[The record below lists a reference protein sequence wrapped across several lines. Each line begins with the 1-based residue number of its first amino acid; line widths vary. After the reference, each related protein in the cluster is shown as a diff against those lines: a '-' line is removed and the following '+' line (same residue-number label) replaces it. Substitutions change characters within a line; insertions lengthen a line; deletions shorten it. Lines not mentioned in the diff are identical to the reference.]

1 MAEQLVDFH
10 SGQRSLTDKQL
21 TLLHDH
27 SIRDDPTRVIRAAR
41 YAARLGFTLDEKT
54 QDQITQTIQAWP
66 WAWSTS
72 ASATAAPPAL
82 STRLRMELDRLFQHE
97 PWAQAIACLQQWQAL
112 SLIDPSLQGDPLLMR
127 RLHWAQRLELP
138 LMLALVSGARHPLRV
153 AQRLQLP
160 GQQQQWL
167 RQMVD
172 LQQWLLADGPRVSS
186 LPSVWSEALEARG
199 AKLKVWLC

>member
-1 MAEQLVDFH
+1 MAIDLMAEQLVDSH
-10 SGQRSLTDKQL
+10 SGQRGLTDKQL

-41 YAARLGFTLDEKT
+41 YAARLGFTLDEQT

-112 SLIDPSLQGDPLLMR
+112 PLIDPSLQGDPRLMR
-127 RLHWAQRLELP
+127 RLHWAQRLGAPPHAGFAVWCQASVARCAATSASWSAAAVVKPDGGFEAMASGGWP
-138 LMLALVSGARHPLRV
+138 TCVVAPVGLVRGPGGAWCE
-153 AQRLQLP
+153 
-160 GQQQQWL
+160 G
-167 RQMVD
+167 
-172 LQQWLLADGPRVSS
+172 
-186 LPSVWSEALEARG
+186 
-199 AKLKVWLC
+199 